1 MLMADFTTAVR
12 ENLDI
17 TAIVFNDRKLKNI
30 KKEQLREGFPEY
42 GVSFPNPN
50 FAEFAET
57 CGGHGIRVEK
67 AEDLDAALREAFD
80 SGTPSIVEVIVD
92 PDKMAAATKRVD

>member
-1 MLMADFTTAVR
+1 LYINF
-12 ENLDI
+12 LI
-17 TAIVFNDRKLKNI
+17 AIIFNDRKLKNI
-30 KKEQLREGFPEY
+30 KKEQLREGFPEF

-50 FAEFAET
+50 FAEFAIT

-80 SGTPSIVEVIVD
+80 SDKSSIVEVLVD
-92 PDKMAAATKRVD
+92 PDKMAAATKSAD